1 MKTTTATNRPSAISE
16 IAKQMSVSLS
26 FVRKLVIDS
35 NDERLSMH
43 SFAIDPELFMTVL
56 EGEVSYFIDNELI
69 PKVKFS

>member
-1 MKTTTATNRPSAISE
+1 MKTTTATNRPSAIFE
-16 IAKQMSVSLS
+16 IAKQMSVSPS

-35 NDERLSMH
+35 NDERLSMQ

-69 PKVKFS
+69 TKVKFA

>member
-16 IAKQMSVSLS
+16 IAKHMSVSPS

-35 NDERLSMH
+35 NDERLSIR
-43 SFAIDPELFMTVL
+43 SFEINPELFMTVL

-69 PKVKFS
+69 AKVKFA

>member
-16 IAKQMSVSLS
+16 IAKQMSVSPS

-56 EGEVSYFIDNELI
+56 ESEVSYFIDNELI
-69 PKVKFS
+69 AKVKFA